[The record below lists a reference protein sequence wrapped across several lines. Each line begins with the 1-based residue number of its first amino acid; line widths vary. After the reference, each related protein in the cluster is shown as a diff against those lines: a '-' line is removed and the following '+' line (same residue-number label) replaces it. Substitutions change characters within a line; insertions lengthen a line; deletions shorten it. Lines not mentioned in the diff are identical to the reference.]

1 VSEIYDWAMQQPG
14 GRNVAAAAPSAPIE
28 TSAEAPVEKAGA
40 RTVAAHAIDANI
52 EALLAGVM
60 NWQPKGFFG
69 TQGTAPLSFGSS
81 LLELFSSS
89 RSPL

>member
-1 VSEIYDWAMQQPG
+1 M
-14 GRNVAAAAPSAPIE
+14 E
-28 TSAEAPVEKAGA
+28 TSVEAPVEKAGA
-40 RTVAAHAIDANI
+40 RTVAARAIDANI

-81 LLELFSSS
+81 LLELFSSA
-89 RSPL
+89 RGRL